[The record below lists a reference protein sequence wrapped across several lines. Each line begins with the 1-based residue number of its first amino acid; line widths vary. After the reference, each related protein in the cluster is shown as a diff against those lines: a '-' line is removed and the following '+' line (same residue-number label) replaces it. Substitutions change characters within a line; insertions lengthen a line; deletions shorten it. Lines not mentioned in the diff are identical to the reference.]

1 VSILAKVFG
10 RPGTQPAKEAH
21 VARYLDLRS
30 IIVLGAVAVLSGACT
45 DPANIAEESSGTGGY
60 APTTASASA
69 SSASGAGGG
78 SLCGNGAVDP
88 GEECDQG
95 PANGQGACSATC
107 RNRQVLQLS
116 ASRVASVGSTCAL
129 LSGGAVKCWGYNGA
143 GQLGLGDAT
152 PRGDEAGQMGS
163 DLPAVDLGGG
173 QKAIA
178 VSVGISHACAL
189 LSGGALKCWGSN
201 AAGELGL
208 GDTVN
213 RGDQLDEMG
222 DALPAVDLGAGRT
235 AVAVSLG
242 WEHTCAV
249 LDDGAIKCWGSGA
262 HGALGLGDSDN
273 RGDQPGEMG
282 DALPPVDLGAGK
294 RAVAVSTSNQ
304 HTCALLEGGTVK
316 CWGQNEFGELGLGD
330 TEDRGD
336 QPGEMG
342 DALPA
347 VDLGAG
353 RTAHAVSAG
362 ITETTCAV
370 LDGGSVKC
378 WGHNAIGSLGLSD
391 GEDRGDQPG
400 EMGDALPAVDLG
412 AGRIATAVST
422 GDSGV
427 CALLGDGHIKCWGW
441 NTLGQLGLGDKDSR
455 GILPGQM
462 GDALPTVDL
471 GTGRTATD
479 AAYTCGLLDDG
490 SVKCWGFN
498 LVGQLGLGDHA
509 SRGDNP
515 DEMGDHLPAVKLF
528 SSTW

>member
-1 VSILAKVFG
+1 
-10 RPGTQPAKEAH
+10 

-30 IIVLGAVAVLSGACT
+30 IVVLGALALLSGACT
-45 DPANIAEESSGTGGY
+45 DPANIARESSGTGGST
-60 APTTASASA
+60 PTSGSTSA

-78 SLCGNGAVDP
+78 SLCGNGRVDP

-95 PANGQGACSATC
+95 PANGQGSCSATC
-107 RNRQVLQLS
+107 RDRKVLHVS
-116 ASRVASVGSTCAL
+116 ASRGAGVGSTCAL

-152 PRGDEAGQMGS
+152 PRGYEAGQMGS
-163 DLPAVDLGGG
+163 DLPAVDLGAGRA
-173 QKAIA
+173 AIA

-189 LSGGALKCWGSN
+189 LSGGAVKCWGSN
-201 AAGELGL
+201 ASGELGL
-208 GDTVN
+208 GDTQN
-213 RGDQLDEMG
+213 RGDQPGEMG
-222 DALPAVDLGAGRT
+222 DKLPAVDLGAGRT
-235 AVAVSLG
+235 AIAVSVG

-249 LDDGAIKCWGSGA
+249 LDDGAVKCWGSGA
-262 HGALGLGDSDN
+262 H
-273 RGDQPGEMG
+273 
-282 DALPPVDLGAGK
+282 
-294 RAVAVSTSNQ
+294 
-304 HTCALLEGGTVK
+304 
-316 CWGQNEFGELGLGD
+316 GELGLGD

-347 VDLGAG
+347 VDLGKGNRAVAVSTSNHHTCALLDGGAIKCWGQNQLGELGLGDTQDRGDQPGQMGDALAAVDLGAG

-362 ITETTCAV
+362 ISETTCAL

-378 WGHNAIGSLGLSD
+378 WGSNASGSLGLGD
-391 GEDRGDQPG
+391 GEARGDQPG

-412 AGRIATAVST
+412 AGRIAIAVST
-422 GDSGV
+422 GDAGV
-427 CALLGDGHIKCWGW
+427 CALLGDGHVKCWGL
-441 NTLGQLGLGDKDSR
+441 NDFGQLGLGDKDSR
-455 GILPGQM
+455 GVLPGQM

-471 GTGRTATD
+471 GTGRAATA

-498 LVGQLGLGDHA
+498 LLGQLGLGDHA
-509 SRGDNP
+509 SRGDAP
-515 DEMGDHLPAVKLF
+515 GEMGDHLPAVKLF